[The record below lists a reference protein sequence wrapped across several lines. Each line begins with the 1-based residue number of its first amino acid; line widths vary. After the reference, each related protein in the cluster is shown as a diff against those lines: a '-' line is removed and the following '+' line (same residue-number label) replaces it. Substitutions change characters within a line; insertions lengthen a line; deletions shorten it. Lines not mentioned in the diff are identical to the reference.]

1 MNTDNKPEIRQ
12 QIIPICVYLCSSV
25 AKNNF
30 TGKTL
35 EFPAD
40 LLSED

>member
-1 MNTDNKPEIRQ
+1 MITDKKPEIWQ
-12 QIIPICVYLCSSV
+12 QIISICVYLSSSV

-35 EFPAD
+35 EFPAY